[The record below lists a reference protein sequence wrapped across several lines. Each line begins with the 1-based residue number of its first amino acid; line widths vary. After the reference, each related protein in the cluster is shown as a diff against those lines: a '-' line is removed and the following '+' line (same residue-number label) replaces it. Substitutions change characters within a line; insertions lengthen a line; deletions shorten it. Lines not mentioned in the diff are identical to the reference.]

1 MKWLIINQTCKQI
14 SIGNMDI
21 HLGQMAFSHQ
31 KKLNLGGKKTL
42 IPTVLTCVLLILL
55 VVCIICMKRYR
66 VGPFKRKIIHHAPTV
81 AYFPDNPVQQ
91 VSHRLMPD
99 TDPESSTSTKLNGNR
114 RERERERESR
124 KLSCPYF
131 VGIILK
137 STIMEPQF
145 RSTWLVYWLSLS
157 NTLWDTKQYAITFI
171 DIDCNNCW
179 SLMTVLVFSK

>member
-1 MKWLIINQTCKQI
+1 
-14 SIGNMDI
+14 MDI

-55 VVCIICMKRYR
+55 VVCLICMRRYR

-114 RERERERESR
+114 RERESEREREREREREKKSR
-124 KLSCPYF
+124 MLSFPGF
-131 VGIILK
+131 IGIILK
-137 STIMEPQF
+137 STIMGPQF
-145 RSTWLVYWLSLS
+145 RSTCLVY
-157 NTLWDTKQYAITFI
+157 
-171 DIDCNNCW
+171 
-179 SLMTVLVFSK
+179 